1 MALSRSPGRLYRFLL
16 AMFRFPLAIFLFA
29 ALSQGAAA
37 QERLWSL
44 DAGDEDAYLVFG
56 VPETDDVGIS
66 FWCTMG
72 TGEVSIFV
80 PEADPAM
87 EAGKTISFTMTA
99 GETVAQLEGKTAAN
113 EEAGA
118 VSLEAK
124 VSDGE
129 PIFTALKEADR
140 FKVKVGKEEYVYPLT
155 DADVAGLLKLCG
167 KP

>member
-1 MALSRSPGRLYRFLL
+1 MPFCPEAVQIRGI
-16 AMFRFPLAIFLFA
+16 MFRVPFAVFLFA
-29 ALSQGAAA
+29 VLCQGAAA

-72 TGEVSIFV
+72 TGEISIFL

-87 EAGKTISFTMTA
+87 QPEKTVPFTISA
-99 GETVAQLEGKTAAN
+99 AETVAQLEGKTTAN
-113 EEAGA
+113 EEAGTT
-118 VSLEAK
+118 SLEAK
-124 VSDGE
+124 VSDSQ
-129 PIFTALKEADR
+129 PIFAALKEADR
-140 FKVKVGKEEYVYPLT
+140 FKVKVGAGENVYPLT

-167 KP
+167 KS

>member
-1 MALSRSPGRLYRFLL
+1 
-16 AMFRFPLAIFLFA
+16 MFRVPLAVFLFA
-29 ALSQGAAA
+29 ALSQSAAA

-72 TGEVSIFV
+72 TGEISIFL
-80 PEADPAM
+80 PEADPDM
-87 EAGKTISFTMTA
+87 KPEQTVPFTIRA
-99 GETVAQLEGKTAAN
+99 GETVAELEGKTTAN
-113 EEAGA
+113 EEAGIT
-118 VSLEAK
+118 SLEAK
-124 VSDGE
+124 VSGSE
-129 PIFTALKEADR
+129 PIFAALKEADR
-140 FKVKVGKEEYVYPLT
+140 FKVKVGKEENVYPLT